1 MTKSNELTL
10 EKLKELLEKYVE
22 TAKNKVDKIDEE
34 QQKQELEAKIEQAQL
49 YLDKIKAPENRN
61 FIKIGRPKKYWNSTE
76 GWKEPL
82 CERYG
87 FRYEDN
93 KGNEKSVTL
102 DISQEISKK
111 LELSVE
117 EEFYVAEEL
126 LNQKEI
132 EGGITLENEGD
143 IFLQRHLIQEETNKG
158 KIAGTAGGVGAGAL
172 GGAALGAGAMAA
184 LAPWTFGFSLTL
196 APTAA
201 GIGAIFGALG
211 GGTTGLAIGSITDKL
226 SNSEKAETKRVVKS
240 FLEDYKTMCQDT
252 NEIRELEAY
261 IENSNNWK

>member
-1 MTKSNELTL
+1 
-10 EKLKELLEKYVE
+10 
-22 TAKNKVDKIDEE
+22 
-34 QQKQELEAKIEQAQL
+34 
-49 YLDKIKAPENRN
+49 
-61 FIKIGRPKKYWNSTE
+61 
-76 GWKEPL
+76 
-82 CERYG
+82 
-87 FRYEDN
+87 YEDN

-184 LAPWTFGFSLTL
+184 LAP
-196 APTAA
+196 
-201 GIGAIFGALG
+201 
-211 GGTTGLAIGSITDKL
+211 
-226 SNSEKAETKRVVKS
+226 
-240 FLEDYKTMCQDT
+240 
-252 NEIRELEAY
+252 
-261 IENSNNWK
+261 